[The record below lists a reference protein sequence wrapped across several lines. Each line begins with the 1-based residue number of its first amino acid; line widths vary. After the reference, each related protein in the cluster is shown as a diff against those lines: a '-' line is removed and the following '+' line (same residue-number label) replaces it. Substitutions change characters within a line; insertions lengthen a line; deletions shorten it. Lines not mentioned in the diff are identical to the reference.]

1 MLDRGEALKVAE
13 ALLQQERGPYDPE
26 LEIDYENTE
35 IRGNLLI
42 APFNSPE
49 YLESRDPQDM
59 LLDCW
64 PILVDLTSGEA
75 RLGTIEDRSLWQDE

>member
-1 MLDRGEALKVAE
+1 MLNHGEALRVAE

-26 LEIDYENTE
+26 LVIDYENAE
-35 IRGNLLI
+35 IRGGLLI

-64 PILVDLTSGEA
+64 PILVDLKSGKA
-75 RLGTIEDRSLWQDE
+75 RLGTIEDRQLWQEE

>member
-1 MLDRGEALKVAE
+1 MLDRAAALRVAE
-13 ALLQQERGPYDPE
+13 QLLESERDPYDPE
-26 LEIDYENTE
+26 MEIDYENAE
-35 IRGNLLI
+35 VRGDLLI

-64 PILVDLTSGEA
+64 PVLVNLKSGEA
-75 RLGTIEDRSLWQDE
+75 RLATIDDRELWSE